1 MWPASKSLPGRAAG
15 LSLSAGLVAFG
26 CLVPDIELVDRLPD
40 SGAGAAGRGGEGQS
54 GSGSEGG
61 EPTSEGGADP
71 GSAGEPARGGEQSR
85 SGAGGAAE
93 TGGSG
98 SGGTAGAGGSGGT
111 IATEIPELNAC
122 ATNTYQVCDDFEGQ
136 LSDGWPPG
144 FEATAVTDAPS
155 GGAVLVADYGFQPQ
169 LRLSF
174 TAISVSF
181 WVRLETNTDQRF
193 ISFAQGNDEFGLGM
207 EHDRARFLHS
217 GTDGMIAPTDDN
229 RTRLL
234 SAMTWM
240 CVQLRVDALTSV
252 IESRIVVPGDAP
264 FDLPPLDDTPTT
276 DEDADWHQ
284 QSGPPLI
291 DSGILI
297 FGQQGAYQQFDD
309 VVVGDYDQQ
318 TLCDL
323 YLEAV
328 GG

>member
-1 MWPASKSLPGRAAG
+1 MCPASQCRPGRAAG
-15 LSLSAGLVAFG
+15 LLLSAGLIAFG
-26 CLVPDIELVDRLPD
+26 CLVPDVELVDRLPD
-40 SGAGAAGRGGEGQS
+40 TAAGAANRGGEGHS
-54 GSGSEGG
+54 GSESEGG
-61 EPTSEGGADP
+61 EPTNEAGAEP
-71 GSAGEPARGGEQSR
+71 GSAGETAEGGAQSQ
-85 SGAGGAAE
+85 SGAGGAAQTGGSADGGTTV

-98 SGGTAGAGGSGGT
+98 GSTVTG
-111 IATEIPELNAC
+111 IPELNAC
-122 ATNTYQVCDDFEGQ
+122 ATNTYLVCDDFEGQ

-144 FEATAVTDAPS
+144 FAATAVTDAPS
-155 GGAVLVADYGFQPQ
+155 GGSVLVADYGFQPQ
-169 LRLSF
+169 LQLSF

-181 WVRLETNTDQRF
+181 WVRLESNTDQRF
-193 ISFAQGNDEFGLGM
+193 ISFAQGNDELGLGM

-217 GTDGMIAPTDDN
+217 GTDGIIAPTDDN

-284 QSGPPLI
+284 QSGPPSI
-291 DSGILI
+291 DAGRLI

-318 TLCDL
+318 TLCDI